1 MRISDWSS
9 DVCSSDLQR
18 LLRSV
23 ESGQIPISVAVE
35 IAEADDQGIQQAL
48 QRAYE
53 TNLLRGRKLLIA
65 KKIVEQRRRQGK
77 GLRIHADSHG
87 RGLSADAQLGRA
99 SCKEQGCPSVKILVV
114 GVSKK

>member
-9 DVCSSDLQR
+9 DVCSSDL
-18 LLRSV
+18 

-87 RGLSADAQLGRA
+87 RGLSADALVRA
-99 SCKEQGCPSVKILVV
+99 YQQESDRKRMMIRDRKSTRLN
-114 GVSKK
+114 SSH

>member
-1 MRISDWSS
+1 MKQRGYSVSEIARKTGLSPEFVYGVSR
-9 DVCSSDLQR
+9 LLERGEQR

-77 GLRIHADSHG
+77 GLRIHDDSHG
-87 RGLSADAQLGRA
+87 RGQIGR
-99 SCKEQGCPSVKILVV
+99 G
-114 GVSKK
+114 